1 MTGARARLIVRP
13 QHRPLEG
20 SVPVPSD
27 RSITHRALILAA
39 LSNGPCELRGFAYGN
54 DNLGTLRALGALGVR
69 FEDDGKGTVRLRGV
83 GLRGLKA
90 PSAEIDCGHSPSTAR
105 LLAGVLS
112 AQPFASRLVGSP
124 ALSRRRMKAVVA
136 PLVQRG
142 AVIQASACSA
152 HPDDV
157 ALPLEITGLAS
168 GERLAAI
175 EYAMSSPNDHA
186 KGALLFSGLFASGP
200 TVIFEPIISRDH
212 TERLMSEL
220 KLPVR
225 AAGPMV
231 SLHPPADPL
240 AIRGFDVDLPGDIT
254 AAAFVLAAAELVPG
268 SNVSTRRTGLNPTR
282 AGILEV
288 LRAFGGRMGITPK
301 GDALGEPW
309 GEVNAV
315 GSVLRGTKISGE
327 IALRTLDELPVI
339 CALAARARGVTEVS
353 DVAELRE
360 EDTDRIAA
368 LSELL
373 RAFGVQATARPDG
386 IVIEGQPERALTAA
400 NVNCG
405 GDHRVAMTAA
415 LLGLLADGESTID
428 DVDCLAVS
436 FPRFAGTLRALG
448 ANIEVQR

>member
-1 MTGARARLIVRP
+1 MTPARLIVRP
-13 QHRPLEG
+13 QKSPLEG

-69 FEDDGKGTVRLRGV
+69 FEDDQKGTVRLRGV
-83 GLRGLKA
+83 GLAGLKA
-90 PSAEIDCGHSPSTAR
+90 PEAEIDCGHSPTTAR
-105 LLAGVLS
+105 LLTGVLS

-142 AVIQASACSA
+142 ARISAAECSA

-157 ALPLEITGLAS
+157 ALPLDIAGLEPGQRLS
-168 GERLAAI
+168 GI
-175 EYAMSSPNDHA
+175 EYAMVAPNDHA
-186 KGALLFSGLFASGP
+186 KGALLFAGLFASGP
-200 TVIFEPIISRDH
+200 TVIFEPVVSRDH

-220 KLPVR
+220 GMPVKT
-225 AAGPMV
+225 AGSMV

-240 AIRGFDVDLPGDIT
+240 SIRGFDVDLPGDIT

-282 AGILEV
+282 AGILEL

-301 GDALGEPW
+301 GDSLGEPW

-327 IALRTLDELPVI
+327 VALRTLDELPVI
-339 CALAARARGVTEVS
+339 CALAARARGVTEIS

-360 EDTDRIAA
+360 EDTDRIGA
-368 LSELL
+368 LTELL

-386 IVIEGQPERALTAA
+386 LVIEGQPERALQA
-400 NVNCG
+400 VRVSCK
-405 GDHRVAMTAA
+405 GDHRVAMAA
-415 LLGLLADGESTID
+415 AVLGLLADGESVID

-448 ANIEVQR
+448 ADLEVQR

>member
-1 MTGARARLIVRP
+1 MTAARLIVRP
-13 QHRPLEG
+13 QRGPLEG

-69 FEDDGKGTVRLRGV
+69 FEDDEKGTVRLRGV
-83 GLRGLKA
+83 GLSGLKA
-90 PSAEIDCGHSPSTAR
+90 PSAEIDCGHSPTTAR
-105 LLAGVLS
+105 LLSGVLS

-142 AVIQASACSA
+142 AQIQAAACSA
-152 HPDDV
+152 HADDL
-157 ALPLEITGLAS
+157 ALPLDIAGLAP
-168 GERLAAI
+168 GQRLAGI
-175 EYAMSSPNDHA
+175 EYAMTAPNDHA
-186 KGALLFSGLFASGP
+186 KGALLFAGLFASGP
-200 TVIFEPIISRDH
+200 TVIFEPVVSRDH

-220 KLPVR
+220 GMPVR
-225 AAGPMV
+225 TAGSMV

-240 AIRGFDVDLPGDIT
+240 SIRGFEVDLPGDIT

-301 GDALGEPW
+301 GDSLGEPW
-309 GEVNAV
+309 GEVNAAY
-315 GSVLRGTKISGE
+315 SVLRGTKINGE
-327 IALRTLDELPVI
+327 MALRTLDELPVI
-339 CALAARARGVTEVS
+339 CALAARARGVTEIS

-373 RAFGVQATARPDG
+373 RAFGVQASARPDG
-386 IVIEGQPERALTAA
+386 LVIEGQPERPLTAA
-400 NVNCG
+400 RVSCG
-405 GDHRVAMTAA
+405 GDHRVAMTGAV
-415 LLGLLADGESTID
+415 LGLLADGETIID

-448 ANIEVQR
+448 ADIEVQR

>member
-1 MTGARARLIVRP
+1 MTPARLIVRP
-13 QHRPLEG
+13 QQRPLEG

-83 GLRGLKA
+83 GLAGLKA
-90 PSAEIDCGHSPSTAR
+90 PTAEIDCGHSPTTAR

-142 AVIQASACSA
+142 ALIQAAPCSA

-157 ALPLEITGLAS
+157 ALPLEISGLAP
-168 GERLAAI
+168 GKRLAGI
-175 EYAMSSPNDHA
+175 EYAMTAPNDHA
-186 KGALLFSGLFASGP
+186 KGALLFAGLFASGP
-200 TVIFEPIISRDH
+200 TVIFEPVVSRDH

-220 KLPVR
+220 GMPVR
-225 AAGPMV
+225 TAGSMV

-240 AIRGFDVDLPGDIT
+240 SIRGFEVDLPGDIT

-327 IALRTLDELPVI
+327 VALRTLDELPVI

-400 NVNCG
+400 RVSCG

-415 LLGLLADGESTID
+415 ILGLLADGESVIS

-448 ANIEVQR
+448 ADIEVQR

>member
-1 MTGARARLIVRP
+1 MTQARLIVRP
-13 QHRPLEG
+13 QKRPLEG

-27 RSITHRALILAA
+27 RSVTHRLLILGA

-69 FEDDGKGTVRLRGV
+69 FEDDQKGTVRLRGV
-83 GLRGLKA
+83 GLAGLKA
-90 PSAEIDCGHSPSTAR
+90 PESAIDCGHSPTSAR

-112 AQPFASRLVGSP
+112 AQPFASRLIGSP
-124 ALSRRRMKAVVA
+124 SLSRRRMKQVVD
-136 PLVQRG
+136 PLAERG
-142 AVIQASACSA
+142 AHITGEPSRTY
-152 HPDDV
+152 PGDL
-157 ALPLEITGLAS
+157 ALPLDIVGLDAKQ
-168 GERLAAI
+168 RLAGI
-175 EYAMSSPNDHA
+175 EYAMTAPNDHA

-200 TVIFEPIISRDH
+200 TVIFEPVVSRDH

-220 KLPVR
+220 GMPIQT
-225 AAGPMV
+225 AGSMV

-240 AIRGFDVDLPGDIT
+240 AIRGFEVDVPGDIT
-254 AAAFVLAAAELVPG
+254 AAAFVLVAAELVAG

-309 GEVNAV
+309 GDVNAV
-315 GSVLRGTKISGE
+315 GSLLRGTKISGE
-327 IALRTLDELPVI
+327 IALRTVDEIPVI
-339 CALAARARGVTEVS
+339 CALAARARGVTEIS

-360 EDTDRIAA
+360 EEPDRVAA
-368 LSELL
+368 LCELL
-373 RAFGVQATARPDG
+373 RAFGVQAAARPDG
-386 IVIEGQPERALTAA
+386 LVIEGQPERPLKAA
-400 NVNCG
+400 RVQSG
-405 GDHRVAMTAA
+405 GDHRLAMTAA
-415 LLGLLADGESTID
+415 VLGLVADGETIVD

-448 ANIEVQR
+448 ADVEVQR

>member
-1 MTGARARLIVRP
+1 MTTPARLIVRP
-13 QHRPLEG
+13 QLRPLSG

-69 FEDDGKGTVRLRGV
+69 YEDDGKGTVRLRGV
-83 GLRGLKA
+83 GLRGLQA
-90 PSAEIDCGHSPSTAR
+90 PTAEIDCGHSPSTAR

-142 AVIQASACSA
+142 AVIRAAECSA
-152 HPDDV
+152 HADDV
-157 ALPLEITGLAS
+157 ALPLEIDGLAS
-168 GERLAAI
+168 GTRLAGI

-212 TERLMSEL
+212 TERMMSEL
-220 KLPVR
+220 NLPVR
-225 AAGPMV
+225 TAGSMV

-240 AIRGFDVDLPGDIT
+240 SIRGFDVDLPGDIT
-254 AAAFVLAAAELVPG
+254 AASFVLAAGELVPG

-282 AGILEV
+282 AGILDV
-288 LRAFGGRMGITPK
+288 LRAFGGRIGITPK

-339 CALAARARGVTEVS
+339 CALAARARGVTEIS

-360 EDTDRIAA
+360 EETDRIAA

-386 IVIEGQPERALTAA
+386 IVIEGQPERPLTAA
-400 NVNCG
+400 HVSCG

-415 LLGLLADGESTID
+415 LLGLLADGESTIA